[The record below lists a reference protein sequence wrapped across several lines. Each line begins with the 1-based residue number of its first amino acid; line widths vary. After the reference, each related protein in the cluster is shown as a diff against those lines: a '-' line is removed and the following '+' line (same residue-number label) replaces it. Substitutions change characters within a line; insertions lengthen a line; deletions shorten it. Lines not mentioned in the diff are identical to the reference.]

1 MSKGLADMA
10 RIGQMVLDGDL
21 VALRELSERIDAL
34 RARVDELDAQLS
46 ARARSAAV
54 AREED
59 LALCNGRDQA
69 WVEWVCLQKAELRRQ
84 IAELMADR
92 EDKLAQAKRSFGR
105 AQAIEAL
112 QTRAREARLRK
123 QSRQS

>member
-21 VALRELSERIDAL
+21 VVLRELSERIDAL

-46 ARARSAAV
+46 ARARTAAV

-59 LALCNGRDQA
+59 LALCNGRDQT

-92 EDKLAQAKRSFGR
+92 EDKLARAKRSFGR